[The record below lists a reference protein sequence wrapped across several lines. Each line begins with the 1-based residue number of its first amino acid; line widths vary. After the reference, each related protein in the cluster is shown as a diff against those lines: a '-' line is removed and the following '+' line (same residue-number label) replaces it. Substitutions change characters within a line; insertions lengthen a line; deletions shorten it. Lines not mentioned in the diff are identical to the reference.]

1 MSDDSSSPRRADPG
15 LGGIHE
21 FPRRAFTVPASN
33 RRETSGGGGD
43 GKKLTV
49 GRDIKLAGQITS
61 CDTLVV
67 EGEVE
72 ADLNDSRTIE
82 VSRSGAFKGS
92 AAVDT
97 AIIAGTFDGQLTARN
112 RLVVHGTGRL
122 TGKVRYGQIEIESGA
137 EVSGDV
143 QKIESDDSGGVP
155 R

>member
-1 MSDDSSSPRRADPG
+1 V
-15 LGGIHE
+15 LGFSWLSGCM
-21 FPRRAFTVPASN
+21 PKT
-33 RRETSGGGGD
+33 ET
-43 GKKLTV
+43 
-49 GRDIKLAGQITS
+49 
-61 CDTLVV
+61 VV